1 MKKKQLTPKQFK
13 ALKLHMLGL
22 RWDAIR
28 KNTKADNL
36 LNALN
41 AVKPNWEFTKRDFRD
56 FFASRG
62 IKQRV

>member
-1 MKKKQLTPKQFK
+1 MTKKKLTHAEVKK
-13 ALKLHMLGL
+13 LKRHMLAL
-22 RWDAIR
+22 RWDAIA

-41 AVKPNWEFTKRDFRD
+41 AAKPGWEFTKKDYRD
-56 FFASRG
+56 FFGSRG

>member
-1 MKKKQLTPKQFK
+1 MKKKQLTAKQFK
-13 ALKLHMLGL
+13 ELKLTMLGL
-22 RWDAIR
+22 RWDAIG

-41 AVKPNWEFTKRDFRD
+41 AVKPNWSYTKKDFKD

>member
-1 MKKKQLTPKQFK
+1 MKKKQLTAKQFK
-13 ALKLHMLGL
+13 ALKLTMLGL
-22 RWDAIR
+22 RWDAIG

-41 AVKPNWEFTKRDFRD
+41 AVKPDWAFTKQDFAD

-62 IKQRV
+62 IKQPV